1 MELTLTTPALLF
13 SAISLLFLGYNNR
26 FLSLASLIRE
36 LVARYKENPDTHL
49 LGQLQNLRV
58 RIVIIRHMQI
68 FGVLSFFGCVL
79 CMFVLFFG
87 LLRLG
92 EYLFSASLLALLISL
107 GLSLVELSISI
118 NALKLEIQRVDE
130 IDSRR

>member
-36 LVARYKENPDTHL
+36 LVARYKENPDAHL

-118 NALKLEIQRVDE
+118 NALKLEIQSIDE
-130 IDSRR
+130 THSKR